1 MENEVK
7 IVMID
12 ENKNKSYI
20 REIMFKGKK
29 EIIIIPTS
37 NEDIAV
43 FDKVFAEVLITYL
56 NSDEKSKLKFSIE
69 E

>member
-29 EIIIIPTS
+29 EIVIIPTI

-43 FDKVFAEVLITYL
+43 FDKEFAEVLITYL
-56 NSDEKSKLKFSIE
+56 NSDEKSKLKFYIE